1 MKIDFYKL
9 NGEKDTPVEYP
20 KELESEASGA
30 NILEYVRMVLANKR
44 QVSAN
49 TKDRSEVSG
58 GGKKPWRQKGT
69 GRARVGSSR
78 SPIWSGGG
86 VTFGPRSDKNYNIKL
101 NKKEKR
107 AALLTAIY
115 SKVKDKSAVGMTG
128 LKFTEPKTKIAASAI
143 TSLPLKGKVVVFL
156 PASDDLAKKSF
167 ANMPFVTVSEAKN
180 IDIVSLVSADNIIF
194 TKESLIELGKHFPVK
209 KDKPEPVAEKEAKN
223 E

>member
-20 KELESEASGA
+20 KALESETSGA

-69 GRARVGSSR
+69 GRARAGSSR

-86 VTFGPRSDKNYNIKL
+86 VTFGPRADRNYSIKL

-107 AALLTAIY
+107 AALLTAMY
-115 SKVKDKSAVGMTG
+115 SKVKD
-128 LKFTEPKTKIAASAI
+128 L
-143 TSLPLKGKVVVFL
+143 
-156 PASDDLAKKSF
+156 
-167 ANMPFVTVSEAKN
+167 
-180 IDIVSLVSADNIIF
+180 
-194 TKESLIELGKHFPVK
+194 SLIHI
-209 KDKPEPVAEKEAKN
+209 
-223 E
+223 